1 MAAAT
6 RHSTS
11 ARLAPYLPNKPPRLD
26 PLSQSQAR
34 SGAGPAYKICA
45 LALKRATFL
54 VSGRFATSVAVSHPH
69 TTLVH
74 SNDVD
79 THKSHII
86 KLDKNRRGEAQCQSV
101 RRLCAPWTRAARAR
115 RWRESRDPPTFNV
128 HFPAHRDRLTG
139 GSPGAGTSVAR
150 SLRRT
155 QLALQCRRATPPL

>member
-101 RRLCAPWTRAARAR
+101 PVRPVDAGGPRA
-115 RWRESRDPPTFNV
+115 TV
-128 HFPAHRDRLTG
+128 
-139 GSPGAGTSVAR
+139 AGIPRSTDVQR
-150 SLRRT
+150 SLS
-155 QLALQCRRATPPL
+155 RAP